1 MLVAGVVFVGVFA
14 VIALLLFAGGLAS
27 TDTKQTLAHLQS
39 AIFSNATVSR
49 ETSVDIRKD
58 EHLSNIP
65 WMNRWLQRMEIA
77 PRLRM
82 LLHQADVR
90 WTVGVLLLAMAA
102 CFMVP
107 GYLVHLRTGNV
118 LFGIIVG
125 LIFAYI
131 PIGYV
136 RFRRAKRFNAF
147 EQGLPD
153 ALDMMVSALRAGH
166 SLIAALRLVAQESPD
181 PIGTE
186 FRICFEEQNYGLELR
201 GALENLVTRVPSQ
214 DLRIASTAILVQ
226 KESGGNLAEVLEK
239 TATVI
244 RERFK
249 LKRQV
254 RVHTAQG
261 RLTGWILSLLPL
273 ALGIALYIVDPK
285 VMSIL
290 WTRKV
295 GQELMVASVVM
306 TIVGGLVIR
315 KIVNMEV

>member
-1 MLVAGVVFVGVFA
+1 MLVAVVVFVGVYA

-49 ETSVDIRKD
+49 EASVDVRKD

-82 LLHQADVR
+82 LLHQANVR
-90 WTVGVLLLAMAA
+90 WTVGVLLLTMAA

-214 DLRIASTAILVQ
+214 DLRIASTAILVH

-273 ALGIALYIVDPK
+273 GLGIALYIVDPK

-290 WTRKV
+290 WTRKI

-306 TIVGGLVIR
+306 TIIGGLVIR

>member
-1 MLVAGVVFVGVFA
+1 MLVVVVVFVGVFA

-49 ETSVDIRKD
+49 EASVDVRKD

-82 LLHQADVR
+82 LLHQANVR

-136 RFRRAKRFNAF
+136 RFLRAKRFNAF

-181 PIGTE
+181 PIGSE
-186 FRICFEEQNYGLELR
+186 FRICFDEQNYGLELR

-273 ALGIALYIVDPK
+273 GLGIALYIVDPK

-290 WTRKV
+290 WTRKI

-306 TIVGGLVIR
+306 TIIGGLVIR

>member
-82 LLHQADVR
+82 LLHQADVHS
-90 WTVGVLLLAMAA
+90 TVGVLLLAMAA

-290 WTRKV
+290 WTRKI